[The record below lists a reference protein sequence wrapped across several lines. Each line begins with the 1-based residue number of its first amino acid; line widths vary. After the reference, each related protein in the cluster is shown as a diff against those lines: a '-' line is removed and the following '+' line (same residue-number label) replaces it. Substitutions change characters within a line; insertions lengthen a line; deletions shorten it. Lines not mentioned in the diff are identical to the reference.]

1 MGSTHLFCCPRSEP
15 LGYPLHIVTS
25 RSPPQILRHLLERSG
40 RKGGLRSRHA
50 RSHSFDLE
58 FASFDEGGY
67 VEVAILAQGFVGSLG
82 KDRPG

>member
-1 MGSTHLFCCPRSEP
+1 MGSTHLFCCPHSEP

-25 RSPPQILRHLLERSG
+25 RSPPQILRQLLERSG
-40 RKGGLRSRHA
+40 GKAVLRSRHA

-82 KDRPG
+82 EDGPG